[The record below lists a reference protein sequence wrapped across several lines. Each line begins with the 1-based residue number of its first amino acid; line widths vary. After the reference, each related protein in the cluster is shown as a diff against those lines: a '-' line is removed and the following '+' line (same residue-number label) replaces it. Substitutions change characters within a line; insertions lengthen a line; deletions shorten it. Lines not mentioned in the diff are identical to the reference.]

1 MITLQDIE
9 KLATLSRLSLTD
21 AEKEKYRSEIDSILG
36 YIDILKKVSAGLP
49 AQAGKPAPVMSRNKN
64 ILREDVNPHESG
76 VYTDKLLKLAPKS
89 EGQYVKVKK
98 IL

>member
-21 AEKEKYRSEIDSILG
+21 DEKEKYRGEIDSILG
-36 YIDILKKVSAGLP
+36 YIDILKKVSTD
-49 AQAGKPAPVMSRNKN
+49 KCAPVMSRNKN
-64 ILREDVNPHESG
+64 VLREDINPHESG
-76 VYTDKLLKLAPKS
+76 VYTDKLLKLAPRN
-89 EGQYVKVKK
+89 EDGYVKVKK

>member
-21 AEKEKYRSEIDSILG
+21 AEKEKYRGEIDSILG
-36 YIDILKKVSAGLP
+36 YIDILKKVSVGNP
-49 AQAGKPAPVMSRNKN
+49 GPVMSRNKN
-64 ILREDVNPHESG
+64 VLREDMDPHEAG
-76 VYTDKLLKLAPKS
+76 LYTEKLLKLAPKS
-89 EGQYVKVKK
+89 ESGYVKVKK

>member
-21 AEKEKYRSEIDSILG
+21 AEKEKYRGEIDSILG
-36 YIDILKKVSAGLP
+36 YIDILKKVSTD
-49 AQAGKPAPVMSRNKN
+49 KPAPVMSRNKN
-64 ILREDVNPHESG
+64 VLRDDSHPHESG
-76 VYTDKLLKLAPKS
+76 MYTERLLKLAPKRD
-89 EGQYVKVKK
+89 GQYVKVKK

>member
-21 AEKEKYRSEIDSILG
+21 TEKEKYRGEIDSILG
-36 YIDILKKVSAGLP
+36 YIDILKKVST
-49 AQAGKPAPVMSRNKN
+49 GKPVPVMSKNKN
-64 ILREDVNPHESG
+64 VLRDDENPHEPG
-76 VYTDKLLKLAPKS
+76 IYTEKLLDLAPKRD
-89 EGQYVKVKK
+89 GQYVKVKK